1 MLVNQIGY
9 QDYHFEQFDET
20 ITIGRPPV
28 HACNLIIGQLYVD
41 VDGQIEAINHKT
53 GDRAAIKFN
62 LKGWTDCHAFDFV
75 RTKCLAEVDCE
86 NLTPWANG
94 FAHVFLNGPLG
105 AYMDHMKG
113 PRKSSKSQPRD
124 LLPQATKWARDWV
137 LS

>member
-1 MLVNQIGY
+1 MLA
-9 QDYHFEQFDET
+9 DW
-20 ITIGRPPV
+20 RR
-28 HACNLIIGQLYVD
+28 LYT
-41 VDGQIEAINHKT
+41 T
-53 GDRAAIKFN
+53 GELFN